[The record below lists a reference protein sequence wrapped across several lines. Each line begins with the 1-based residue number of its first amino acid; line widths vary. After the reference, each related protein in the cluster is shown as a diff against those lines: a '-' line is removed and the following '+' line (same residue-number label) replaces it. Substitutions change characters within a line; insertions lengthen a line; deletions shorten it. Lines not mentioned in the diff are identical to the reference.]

1 MKNAKVVSNKENV
14 DLSAVSKNPS
24 HLPMLCFFIIF
35 LHLSPF
41 ILLIVCLY
49 FM

>member
-1 MKNAKVVSNKENV
+1 MQNEKVVSSEENV
-14 DLSAVSKNPS
+14 DLSAVSKNLW
-24 HLPMLCFFIIF
+24 HLRMLCFHF

-41 ILLIVCLY
+41 ILLIICLY